1 MSRNPIQR
9 SGSLRQ
15 FVTIDAT
22 GTLLI
27 RPTVRAARRL
37 MTATPRGLCERYTE
51 RLYAEMR
58 DDAQRTSA
66 YEDALRHL
74 AAGRVVLDLGTGGLA
89 LLAVMAARA
98 GASRVYALES
108 NAEACEAARRTVAE
122 LGLQQVIEVLEGY
135 STEQPALPEPPSL
148 LVHEIL
154 GEVAGCEGA
163 ARCVADAHA
172 RLLAPGAV
180 AVPASARSLCAP
192 CSWPS
197 GEYWASLPNP
207 VLSPPPGAALKLPRF
222 PREATLAPAQPF
234 EQLDFGSATAGRLA
248 EPQHS
253 RISFGLARAASL
265 RGLAL
270 HIEVAFPPLA
280 EGAAPRVSSADEGS
294 HWPTVLLPL
303 PQPAEVAVGDTLVVE
318 AEARSADEQPRYSFH
333 VWLQRA
339 GAPSQPEALGCLCY
353 P

>member
-1 MSRNPIQR
+1 
-9 SGSLRQ
+9 
-15 FVTIDAT
+15 
-22 GTLLI
+22 
-27 RPTVRAARRL
+27 

-58 DDAQRTSA
+58 DDAKRTSA

-294 HWPTVLLPL
+294 HWPTVLVPL

-318 AEARSADEQPRYSFH
+318 AEARSTDEQPRYSFH

-339 GAPSQPEALGCLCY
+339 GSPSQPEALGCLCY